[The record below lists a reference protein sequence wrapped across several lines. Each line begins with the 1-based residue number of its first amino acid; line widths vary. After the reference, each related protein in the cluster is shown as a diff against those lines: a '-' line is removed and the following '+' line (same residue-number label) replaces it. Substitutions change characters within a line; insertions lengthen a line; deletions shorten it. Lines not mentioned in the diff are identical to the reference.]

1 MPGSFIK
8 LHNKRGFCKWQ
19 KGNPNAKRI
28 WNSWI
33 FNDEF
38 PTLCKPRRINGTGII
53 DKAKSLIFEPF
64 YRVDES
70 RNKEYGGLGLG
81 MPFAKVVADLY
92 KGDIQIEDNI
102 PNGTKFTIIFPD
114 IVE

>member
-1 MPGSFIK
+1 
-8 LHNKRGFCKWQ
+8 
-19 KGNPNAKRI
+19 
-28 WNSWI
+28 
-33 FNDEF
+33 
-38 PTLCKPRRINGTGII
+38 
-53 DKAKSLIFEPF
+53 
-64 YRVDES
+64 
-70 RNKEYGGLGLG
+70 